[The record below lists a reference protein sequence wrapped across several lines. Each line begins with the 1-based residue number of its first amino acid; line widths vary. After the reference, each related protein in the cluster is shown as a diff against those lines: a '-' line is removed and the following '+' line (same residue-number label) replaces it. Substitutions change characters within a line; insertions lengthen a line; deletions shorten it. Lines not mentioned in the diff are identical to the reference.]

1 MVRQTLR
8 ETVMS
13 IEETRKV
20 LEAYWQDHDPQYVA
34 EDAVFT
40 MQPTGEEI
48 RGRDA
53 IAKHLAGF
61 YHGALDARPMKTN
74 AIFSDGQGVLE
85 AHVVGRHT
93 GVFAGVP
100 ATGREVNVPLC
111 VTYELSGGLIKQ
123 ARIYLMVNVLLAQ
136 ITSAPV

>member
-1 MVRQTLR
+1 
-8 ETVMS
+8 MS
-13 IEETRKV
+13 IEETRTV
-20 LEAYWQDHDPQYVA
+20 LEEYWENHDPRYVA

-53 IAKHLAGF
+53 IAKLLAGF
-61 YHGALDARPMKTN
+61 YNGALDARATRTN
-74 AIFSDGQGVLE
+74 AIFGDGQGALE
-85 AHVVGRHT
+85 ARVVGRHT

-111 VTYELSGGLIKQ
+111 VTYELRGGLITQ

-136 ITSAPV
+136 ITSG